1 MSIFRLISCMVAI
14 SVWAPLAIGATSKPG
29 ICFENALTGTSQ
41 IRDAEFRVVLAGRP
55 DEHSRKLEV
64 GQSGCVTWGVFDE
77 GCVPGKDYEVKVDLD
92 IKMRR
97 DKTRSATGVRCG
109 DTVVL
114 YRNHGRYALRI
125 DRGQPC
131 FQDEEKDC
139 RSETATSRQYI
150 LLAHGMNDQQDV
162 WDAYVRYLDE
172 KYPKVKVLRTSV
184 ARCGTIEERAEQL
197 ADFVARASREFDIPD
212 GAIKAV
218 GHSMGGIDLRYIVGK
233 AESSTKYR
241 NAARK
246 FRRVYTL
253 ATPHHGARGAEA
265 AALLKGCESAALDVS
280 ERGMEAFNRK
290 FKYEDFKL
298 RDRDIPF
305 LAFNFQCRECL
316 GEGTAAAGT
325 ALPLG
330 DCVVSASSQAW
341 QPAPLYCGGP
351 IEGRHSVGGKGK
363 SCRAEL
369 ANTGIL
375 DIILRDPVCE

>member
-1 MSIFRLISCMVAI
+1 MVAI

-55 DEHSRKLEV
+55 DEHGRKLEA
-64 GQSGCVTWGVFDE
+64 GQTDCVTWGVFDE
-77 GCVPGKDYEVKVDLD
+77 GCVPGKDYEVKVDVD
-92 IKMRR
+92 IKMRK

-114 YRNHGRYALRI
+114 HRSHGRYALRI

-131 FQDEEKDC
+131 FQDEEKGC
-139 RSETATSRQYI
+139 RTETAASRQFL

-162 WDAYVRYLDE
+162 WDAYVRYLEE

-197 ADFVARASREFDIPD
+197 ADFVTRTSREFDIPD

-218 GHSMGGIDLRYIVGK
+218 GHSMGGIDLRHIVGK
-233 AESSTKYR
+233 AKSSTKYR

-265 AALLKGCESAALDVS
+265 AALLRGCESASFDVS

-290 FKYEDFKL
+290 FKYEDFKV

-330 DCVVSASSQAW
+330 DCVVSANSQAW
-341 QPAPLYCGGP
+341 RPAPLYCGGP
-351 IEGRHSVGGKGK
+351 IEGRHSAGGKGK
-363 SCRAEL
+363 SCQAEL